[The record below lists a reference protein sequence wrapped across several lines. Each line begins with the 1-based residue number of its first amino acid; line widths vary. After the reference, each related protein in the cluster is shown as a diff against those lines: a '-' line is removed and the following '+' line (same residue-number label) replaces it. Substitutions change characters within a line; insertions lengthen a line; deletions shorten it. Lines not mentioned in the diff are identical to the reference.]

1 MITTVT
7 TVTTT
12 TIVTGTEVMAGGLIA
27 VSTLI
32 ILLSLREISSSEAEG
47 NPTLTFFVS
56 TSGIICLPLLFA
68 FAAIVIFRIISL
80 L

>member
-12 TIVTGTEVMAGGLIA
+12 TIVTGTEVMGGGLIA
-27 VSTLI
+27 VLTLI
-32 ILLSLREISSSEAEG
+32 ILLSLREIFSSEAEE
-47 NPTLTFFVS
+47 NPTLASFVS

-68 FAAIVIFRIISL
+68 FASIVVFKVVSL

>member
-12 TIVTGTEVMAGGLIA
+12 TIVTGTEIITSGMIA
-27 VSTLI
+27 VATLI
-32 ILLSLREISSSEAEG
+32 ILLSLREIFSSEVEK
-47 NPTLTFFVS
+47 NPILESFVG
-56 TSGIICLPLLFA
+56 TSGIICLPLMFA
-68 FAAIVIFRIISL
+68 FITIVIIKVISL